1 MVQRR
6 VGRRHRRS
14 RRRRSVLALWCARQ
28 SPWSLLR
35 DPARIMSNDL
45 GMALGVQHLE
55 IAAGHSAP
63 ASAIPT
69 PPLFHFTCDHCAPS
83 IVGCGALLPNRQPFF
98 PYLAPLVWLT
108 SLPDPERDAVGL
120 TSSTYIAC
128 DRMAHR
134 FRVLDTST
142 CLPWLSAIAIAPSYV
157 VPADP
162 LELLHSY

>member
-1 MVQRR
+1 
-6 VGRRHRRS
+6 
-14 RRRRSVLALWCARQ
+14 
-28 SPWSLLR
+28 
-35 DPARIMSNDL
+35 MSNDL

-162 LELLHSY
+162 LELLHSYGKPDTWWISTVAVPVVLG